1 MPDLVKPVAE
11 VLSAM
16 IEPIVKPAPLY
27 WWTTRSAPDAPRN
40 VPPVMVPPAVAVDVI
55 KIPPVVI
62 VLVPVR
68 VNVLAVLLL
77 KRMLLG
83 VIPAFR
89 VWLEV
94 TSMFSDA

>member
-1 MPDLVKPVAE
+1 
-11 VLSAM
+11 
-16 IEPIVKPAPLY
+16 
-27 WWTTRSAPDAPRN
+27 
-40 VPPVMVPPAVAVDVI
+40 MVPPAVAVDVI
-55 KIPPVVI
+55 KIPPVAI

-68 VNVLAVLLL
+68 VIVLAVLLL

-94 TSMFSDA
+94 TSMLSDA